1 MESSLQVRNAA
12 GFFLWSQGALRA
24 LIPHDTLICASGL
37 GASRGM
43 LMRYYSS
50 SRYFEQAHFEAA
62 CFGGDALVPALM
74 REWESSG
81 KPQFLLPRADDLDLA
96 ERLDR
101 LELRNLIAH
110 GIRGAEPQSGGFYC
124 FSRTTLDESERTAR
138 LLDLLLPCV
147 HATYCRVLQEE
158 PRSTGMAGQASAVT
172 PREVE
177 ILHLIKDGKSTSDI
191 ADHLSLSPFTVRNHV
206 KNILRKLNACSRS
219 HAVAQAISQG
229 ILAYQIQ

>member
-1 MESSLQVRNAA
+1 MESSLQVCNAA

-24 LIPHDTLICASGL
+24 LIPHDILICASGQ
-37 GASRGM
+37 GSRRDL

-62 CFGGDALVPALM
+62 CFGRDALVQTLM

-81 KPQFLLPRADDLDLA
+81 KPQFLLPGANDADLTR
-96 ERLDR
+96 RLDQ
-101 LELRNLIAH
+101 LELRNLVAH
-110 GIRGAEPQSGGFYC
+110 GTRGADPQSGGFYC
-124 FSRTTLDESERTAR
+124 FARTTLDESERTAR

-147 HATYCRVLQEE
+147 HATYCRVIQEE
-158 PRSTGMAGQASAVT
+158 SRSAVLVGQGSGVT
-172 PREVE
+172 AREIE

-229 ILAYQIQ
+229 ILAYRIQ